1 MEYFCSGCAII
12 LMVKM
17 LKDDSK
23 HINAINTL
31 IRQTSRWAIASENDD
46 NPVIRLLRLLIESVS
61 SFSINL
67 RIIKIKNPAVR
78 APAIGNP
85 TFSATCKNSS
95 I

>member
-1 MEYFCSGCAII
+1 MRVSI
-12 LMVKM
+12 LTISLFIVSI
-17 LKDDSK
+17 LF
-23 HINAINTL
+23 T
-31 IRQTSRWAIASENDD
+31 